1 MEKIIDG
8 HITKLCNEIN
18 GESTKLAAR
27 THRKL
32 DLIHSLP
39 GQPKQRP
46 GFKQYGGYVT
56 VDVSSGRSLYYY
68 FAEAATK
75 PDSKPLILWLNGGH
89 GCSSLLGAMV
99 EIGPFGVNPDGKSLY
114 RRRFA
119 WNKVAN
125 TLFLES
131 PAGVG
136 FSYSNSSADYK
147 KSGDKR
153 TAEDAY
159 AFLLKWFER
168 FPHYKKHDFYI
179 AGESYAGH
187 YIPELMDV
195 ILEKN
200 AIRVKGIMIGNGII
214 NQATDDKGVID
225 FLWTHA
231 LISDEVYQQLRKN
244 GSSPAFDLGKID
256 QYNIYAPLCNS
267 SRSGKAR
274 RPQMA
279 YDPCELD
286 YIGSYLNL
294 PVVQEALHANRTK
307 LPYTWEI
314 CSSLVGSNW
323 DFKHTP
329 STMFPIYRRLMSSR
343 LRILLYS
350 GDVDSVVP
358 VTSTRYSIAAMGL
371 RVKKPWSPWYGGDS
385 DEQRWELTAD
395 WPGLLGN
402 MGLKH
407 TATMMWLDRGLAQL
421 TGSLVANC
429 WPAGVG

>member
-1 MEKIIDG
+1 M
-8 HITKLCNEIN
+8 TSCN
-18 GESTKLAAR
+18 GESTKIAAR

-32 DLIHSLP
+32 DLIRSLP

-75 PDSKPLILWLNGGH
+75 PDSKPLILWLNGGP

-114 RRRFA
+114 PRRFA

-153 TAEDAY
+153 T
-159 AFLLKWFER
+159 
-168 FPHYKKHDFYI
+168 
-179 AGESYAGH
+179 GH

-200 AIRVKGIMIGNGII
+200 AIRVKGIMIGNGLI

-274 RPQMA
+274 RPRMA

-385 DEQRWELTAD
+385 DEVAGYRVIYDGLSFATIRGAGHMVPQSKPSRAFALLFKFLTSD
-395 WPGLLGN
+395 
-402 MGLKH
+402 
-407 TATMMWLDRGLAQL
+407 DI
-421 TGSLVANC
+421 
-429 WPAGVG
+429 